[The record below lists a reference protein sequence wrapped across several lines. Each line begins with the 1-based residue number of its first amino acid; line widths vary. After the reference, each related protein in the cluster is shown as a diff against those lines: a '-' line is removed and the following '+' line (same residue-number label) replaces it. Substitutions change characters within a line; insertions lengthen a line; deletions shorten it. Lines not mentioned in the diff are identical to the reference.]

1 MRVSRVTS
9 GSGRGLRDRLAGA
22 PISWGVC
29 EIPEWGYALP
39 AERVLREMA
48 SLDLRGTEL
57 GPDGFL
63 PADPEAVRALLH
75 EHRLRLVGG
84 FVFLVLHEAALA
96 GEALEAA
103 AAAAHRMA
111 GAGGEVL
118 VSAAATGS
126 PDLSGRPDL
135 NGGHWRHLFAMLEQ
149 VDAIAD
155 GHGLRHT
162 FHPHAGTVVETD
174 AEVRRVLD
182 GSDVALCFDTGHLA
196 IGGTDSLALAREAAG
211 RIGHV
216 HLKDV
221 NPHLAERV
229 GSGAASFQQAVQQG
243 LFPPL
248 GRGGVPVKQVVAAL
262 EGAGYRGWYV
272 LEQDTALTADPTD
285 LERPKADTQASLDY
299 LREAARTPNS
309 S

>member
-1 MRVSRVTS
+1 MP
-9 GSGRGLRDRLAGA
+9 GSGIGLRDRLAGA

-29 EIPEWGYALP
+29 EIPDWGYALP
-39 AERVLREMA
+39 APRVLREMA

-63 PADPEAVRALLH
+63 PADPDAVCALLQ
-75 EHRLRLVGG
+75 EHHLRLVGG
-84 FVFLVLHEAALA
+84 FVFLVLHEDALA
-96 GEALEAA
+96 GASLATAA
-103 AAAAHRMA
+103 AAANRVAA
-111 GAGGEVL
+111 AGGEVL
-118 VSAAATGS
+118 VTAAATGS
-126 PDLSGRPDL
+126 PDLSGRPEL
-135 NGGHWRHLFAMLEQ
+135 NGRHWRHLLAMLGQ
-149 VDAIAD
+149 VDAIAE
-155 GHGLRHT
+155 GHGLCQA
-162 FHPHAGTVVETD
+162 FHPHAGTVVETAAD
-174 AEVRRVLD
+174 VRRVLD
-182 GSDVALCFDTGHLA
+182 GSTVALCFDTGHLA
-196 IGGTDSLALAREAAG
+196 IGGTDSLALAREAAD

-221 NPHLAERV
+221 NPHLAARLR
-229 GSGAASFQQAVQQG
+229 SGATSFQKAVQHG

-248 GRGGVPVKQVVAAL
+248 GGGSIPVKQVVAAL

-285 LERPKADTQASLDY
+285 LERPMADAQASLDY